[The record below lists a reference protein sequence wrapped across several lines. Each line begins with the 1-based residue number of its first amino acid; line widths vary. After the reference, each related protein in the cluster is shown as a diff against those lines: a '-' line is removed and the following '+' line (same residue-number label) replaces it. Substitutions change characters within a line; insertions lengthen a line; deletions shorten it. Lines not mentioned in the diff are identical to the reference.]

1 MTDKELEKIYN
12 EAYRA
17 VYWTAFSL
25 LKNEDDAQ
33 DIVQDTFVSLINS
46 YDSINDKTK
55 ILPWLKKVAANKS
68 LNRLTRTKTD
78 TVEDE
83 FFDSIETVPE

>member
-1 MTDKELEKIYN
+1 MTGNELEKIYN

-33 DIVQDTFVSLINS
+33 DIVQDTFIALINS
-46 YDSINDKTK
+46 
-55 ILPWLKKVAANKS
+55 
-68 LNRLTRTKTD
+68 
-78 TVEDE
+78 
-83 FFDSIETVPE
+83 

>member
-1 MTDKELEKIYN
+1 MCLEDRCGHKEAEEMDRKELEKIYN

-33 DIVQDTFVSLINS
+33 DIVQDTFVALINS
-46 YDSINDKTK
+46 YDSIQDKSK
-55 ILPWLKKVAANKS
+55 IVPWLKKVPES
-68 LNRLTRTKTD
+68 SY
-78 TVEDE
+78 EDE
-83 FFDSIETVPE
+83 DG